1 MLAYLIMKELGKRW
15 AHLDMTVKE
24 GLDRLNTYC
33 AVEVGGVIKVLLQ
46 PRADV
51 QSLITAARVALP
63 ALLPGTKSK
72 VATKKKLPKNRPT
85 RLK

>member
-51 QSLITAARVALP
+51 QSLITVARVALP

-72 VATKKKLPKNRPT
+72 AATKKKLPKNRPT